1 MPKKRRIDPEW
12 WARMEA
18 QRRELEELFERRL
31 QRLAEADAREAARQ
45 ARLRRLTL
53 GLLGRHNPAQS

>member
-18 QRRELEELFERRL
+18 QRRELEDLFERRL
-31 QRLAEADAREAARQ
+31 QRLAFND
-45 ARLRRLTL
+45 
-53 GLLGRHNPAQS
+53 GWWSGWSIINS